1 MLIIKST
8 AKFSLGNFYYTP
20 AVISNN
26 KSHLWITRLLG
37 ESPKRRLF
45 RTPTCLD

>member
-26 KSHLWITRLLG
+26 KSPLWITRLLG
-37 ESPKRRLF
+37 ESPMRRPFL
-45 RTPTCLD
+45 PLDI